1 MNDLELFGRCLVEL
15 ILCMFICSACLWVDF
30 INRYASTERRK
41 MLDHL
46 SLFRKANMV
55 FIKSTWFE
63 SGLLTKISYY
73 TLRFSQILFV
83 AACILFLCWNRT
95 AQVWT
100 ILENISV
107 GYIIFV
113 LFINGPLA
121 LSGPSASDTTKRD
134 FWLEYTS
141 AKNQLEQL
149 QSDSSASI
157 KEIKKQMLH
166 VQNTAYQYYR
176 WRYNQR
182 GEEFSQSAETE
193 LQFLMYSF
201 QMMDKDYSFA
211 KKSMFFVPV
220 EIYVSDF
227 ESAVEKK
234 QLEDA
239 LHILSF
245 FIQKI
250 GKVHDWNAEI
260 GRNDLLTLHNNC
272 KIWFDLA
279 DEAENFVNKS
289 MKQQLLSV
297 YDDACISLMTA
308 PKSLKQ
314 EAKRRK
320 NLLR

>member
-1 MNDLELFGRCLVEL
+1 
-15 ILCMFICSACLWVDF
+15 MFICSGCLWVDF
-30 INRYASTERRK
+30 VNRYTITERRK
-41 MLDHL
+41 MLEHL
-46 SLFRKANMV
+46 SLFRKANMT
-55 FIKSTWFE
+55 FIRLTWFE
-63 SGLLTKISYY
+63 SGFLTKISYY
-73 TLRFSQILFV
+73 VLRLSQMLFV
-83 AACILFLCWNRT
+83 ATCVLFLCWNRT
-95 AQVWT
+95 AKVWT

-113 LFINGPLA
+113 LFINSPLA

-134 FWLEYTS
+134 FELEYTS
-141 AKNQLEQL
+141 AKKQLEQL

-157 KEIKKQMLH
+157 KEIKKQVLH

-193 LQFLMYSF
+193 LQFLMHSF
-201 QMMDKDYSFA
+201 QMMDKDHSFI
-211 KKSMFFVPV
+211 KKSIFFVPV

-272 KIWFDLA
+272 EVWFDLA
-279 DEAENFVNKS
+279 DEAEDFTNENKN

-297 YDDACISLMTA
+297 YDDACVSLMTA

>member
-1 MNDLELFGRCLVEL
+1 M
-15 ILCMFICSACLWVDF
+15 
-30 INRYASTERRK
+30 
-41 MLDHL
+41 
-46 SLFRKANMV
+46 
-55 FIKSTWFE
+55 
-63 SGLLTKISYY
+63 SYY

-83 AACILFLCWNRT
+83 TVCILFLCWNHT
-95 AQVWT
+95 VQVWV

-107 GYIIFV
+107 GYLIFV
-113 LFINGPLA
+113 LFINSPLA
-121 LSGPSASDTTKRD
+121 LSGSSASDTTKRD

-141 AKNQLEQL
+141 AKKQLEQL
-149 QSDSSASI
+149 QSDNSANS
-157 KEIKKQMLH
+157 KELKKQVLH
-166 VQNTAYQYYR
+166 VQNTVYQYYR
-176 WRYNQR
+176 WMYSQR

-193 LQFLMYSF
+193 LQFLMHSF
-201 QMMDKDYSFA
+201 QMMDKDHSFV

-272 KIWFDLA
+272 KVWFDLA
-279 DEAENFVNKS
+279 DRAENFVNKNEN

-308 PKSLKQ
+308 PKNLKQ

-320 NLLR
+320 NLLK